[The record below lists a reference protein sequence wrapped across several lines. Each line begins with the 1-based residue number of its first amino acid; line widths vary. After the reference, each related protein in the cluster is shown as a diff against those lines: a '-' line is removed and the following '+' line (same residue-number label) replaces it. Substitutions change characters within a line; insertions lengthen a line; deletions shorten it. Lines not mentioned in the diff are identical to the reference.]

1 MLNVMLFYFRD
12 RFIEQLMKE
21 INELKHELTSLRHD
35 KAEVKISLYLIQRL
49 KIFLLLVV
57 PFLNIFVLDL

>member
-35 KAEVKISLYLIQRL
+35 KAEVRISLYFIQY
-49 KIFLLLVV
+49 
-57 PFLNIFVLDL
+57 